1 MSNNIIYVFEHEK
14 LKVNEEGFNQ
24 SHFNALVKFND
35 THGGKY
41 FTVGFNH
48 IKFKSYVGVIQV
60 GGKVIEILPKA
71 DRKPSSDEQT
81 VLKWKKALL
90 TILKRTGY
98 IQLNETERVS
108 QSAARGSLLDSYI
121 YAFLNEVERLIHLGM
136 VKKYR
141 QNISNSKVLKG
152 RLLIH
157 KQIQINTVHKERFF
171 TEHTVYDRDNTY
183 NGILKKALEV
193 IKYITSNSSINQK
206 VKQNLLYFD
215 NISTWNGASSEIKSL
230 KFDRKTEEY
239 KYAIT
244 LADLIIQNFCPDF
257 SSGNHHIMA
266 ILFDMNRLFEVYIY
280 KCLKKY
286 ENHFSQQKL
295 SISKQNRKIFWQHKS
310 IKPDIVL
317 KYQKEDNSSRSLII
331 DTKWKIVSNREPSD
345 HDLKQMYVYN
355 FQFNAL
361 KSILFYPQI
370 DQLNKGVQKYE
381 SSEFVKGMAHGCEL
395 YFANLFDE
403 NDQLSDHFVLSF
415 LERNLVEQVGDIKET
430 D

>member
-1 MSNNIIYVFEHEK
+1 MNNHTIYVFEHEK
-14 LKVNEEGFNQ
+14 LKVNDEGFSQ

-35 THGGKY
+35 AHGGKY
-41 FTVGFNH
+41 FTVGFNN

-71 DRKPSSDEQT
+71 DNKSSSDGQT

-90 TILKRTGY
+90 TILKKTGY
-98 IQLNETERVS
+98 IKLNQTEKVS
-108 QSAARGSLLDSYI
+108 QSVARGSLLDSYI

-141 QNISNSKVLKG
+141 QNVSNSNVLKG

-157 KQIQINTVHKERFF
+157 KQIQNNTVHKERFF
-171 TEHTVYDRDNTY
+171 TEHTVYDRDNIY

-193 IKYITSNSSINQK
+193 IKYMTSNTTINQK
-206 VKQNLLYFD
+206 VIQNLLYFD
-215 NISTWNGASSEIKSL
+215 NINTWNGGPSEIKAL
-230 KFDRKTEEY
+230 KFDRKTAEY
-239 KYAIT
+239 EYAIT
-244 LADLIIQNFCPDF
+244 LADVIIKNFCPDF

-286 ENHFSQQKL
+286 ENYFSQQKL
-295 SISKQNRKIFWQHKS
+295 SISKQNYKTFWQHKS
-310 IKPDIVL
+310 IQPDIVI
-317 KYQKEDNSSRSLII
+317 KYQKEDEMSYSLIV
-331 DTKWKIVSNREPSD
+331 DTKWKIISNNDPSD

-361 KSILFYPQI
+361 KSILFYPQVN
-370 DQLNKGVQKYE
+370 QVNKGMQHYE
-381 SSEFVKGMAHGCEL
+381 SSSFVKEMTHGCEL
-395 YFANLFDE
+395 FFANLFDE
-403 NDQLSDHFVLSF
+403 NDQISDSFALNF
-415 LERNLVEQVGDIKET
+415 LETNLLEQVNDSKKN